1 MRLLVGRI
9 GRAHGILGEAT
20 IEVRTDDP
28 DIRFAIGATVS
39 TDKHGDLTVV
49 SGRVHNGILL
59 LGFKGITT
67 RNQIEELRNE
77 MLYSDVDI
85 NESTGDDDQYHVLQL
100 IGCMT
105 YLESGDQYGEVSDV
119 INLPGQDL
127 LAIQTEQGESLIP
140 FVHQLVPEV
149 DVKNK
154 RIVVI
159 PLNPKSRIPLWTRP
173 ETIVRS
179 PCLSVFTVAPIAKR
193 VSGSSVRTSIVAS
206 PRIP

>member
-28 DIRFAIGATVS
+28 DIRFAIGATVN
-39 TDKHGDLTVV
+39 TDKHGDLIIV

-85 NESTGDDDQYHVLQL
+85 NESTGDDDEYHVLQL

-105 YLESGDQYGEVSDV
+105 YLESGEEFGEVSDV

-127 LAIQTEQGESLIP
+127 LAIKTEDGESLIP

-159 PLNPKSRIPLWTRP
+159 PP
-173 ETIVRS
+173 TI
-179 PCLSVFTVAPIAKR
+179 TGEMK
-193 VSGSSVRTSIVAS
+193 
-206 PRIP
+206 